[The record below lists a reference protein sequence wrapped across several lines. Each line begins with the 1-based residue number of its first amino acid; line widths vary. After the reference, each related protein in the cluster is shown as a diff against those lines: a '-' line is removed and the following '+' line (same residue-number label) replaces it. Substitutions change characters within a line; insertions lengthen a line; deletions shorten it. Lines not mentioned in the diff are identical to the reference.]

1 MTGEAMRQFHLHT
14 LRQLCRH
21 NNTRPRRPLRIGRLL
36 VAGLGLLLLAFIGVQ
51 LIILAQVVN
60 LRHHHPDSS
69 AFMREQLAQL
79 QAKRPRAQLQFQWR
93 EFAAISPYIKQAVI
107 SAEDT
112 TFMTNDGFDWRG
124 IRDALEKNL
133 EAGEFVAGGS
143 TLTQQLAKNLFLSGR
158 RTLVRKGEES
168 IISVMLTA
176 VLSKQRILTLYLN
189 YAQWGR
195 YVFGIEAAARHYY
208 GISAAQLNRWQAAR
222 LAAML
227 PNPEFYDRVG
237 NTAWLLKKTGIITR
251 RMPRVAYPH

>member
-1 MTGEAMRQFHLHT
+1 MRRFHL
-14 LRQLCRH
+14 QAWWSEWRH
-21 NNTRPRRPLRIGRLL
+21 PSAGPRPPLRLGRFII
-36 VAGLGLLLLAFIGVQ
+36 AYIGLLLLAFIGVQ
-51 LIILAQVVN
+51 LVIAAQVIN

-79 QAKRPRAQLQFQWR
+79 HIKHPQAHLRFRWR

-112 TFMTNDGFDWRG
+112 TFMSNDGFDWRG

-158 RTLVRKGEES
+158 RTLVRKGEEA
-168 IISVMLTA
+168 IITVLLTTI
-176 VLSKQRILTLYLN
+176 LSKQRILTLYLN

-195 YVFGIEAAARHYY
+195 HVFGIEAAARHYY
-208 GISAAQLNRWQAAR
+208 GVSAAQLNRWQAAR